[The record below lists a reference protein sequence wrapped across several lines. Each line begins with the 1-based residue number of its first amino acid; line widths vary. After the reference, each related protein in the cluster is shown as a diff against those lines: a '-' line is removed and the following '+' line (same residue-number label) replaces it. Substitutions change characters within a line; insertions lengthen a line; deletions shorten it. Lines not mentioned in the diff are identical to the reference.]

1 MKKLRKFTNENI
13 DKKIKNKNLRRT
25 IISAITS
32 FFIFIL
38 TVYFL
43 LIMYGKFSQ
52 NNNKFQINSFVV
64 ISGSMEPTLKINDLI
79 FNIKVKEENIKKG
92 DIISFKEGN
101 NVVTHR
107 INNIV
112 EENGK
117 KYYETKG
124 DNNPN
129 VDEKMTEYDNIV
141 GRYIFKIP
149 KIGYS
154 IRNMQTQIGI
164 FAIIVLLLFA
174 EVHARKKEN
183 KEYIRHRKRI
193 EKEADEKGD
202 TK

>member
-1 MKKLRKFTNENI
+1 ML
-13 DKKIKNKNLRRT
+13 T
-25 IISAITS
+25 INPVN
-32 FFIFIL
+32 F
-38 TVYFL
+38 
-43 LIMYGKFSQ
+43 
-52 NNNKFQINSFVV
+52 NNK
-64 ISGSMEPTLKINDLI
+64 KY
-79 FNIKVKEENIKKG
+79 
-92 DIISFKEGN
+92 ISFKEGN

-124 DNNPN
+124 DNNSN

-164 FAIIVLLLFA
+164 LQS
-174 EVHARKKEN
+174 
-183 KEYIRHRKRI
+183 
-193 EKEADEKGD
+193 
-202 TK
+202 

>member
-13 DKKIKNKNLRRT
+13 DKKIKSKNLRRT
-25 IISAITS
+25 IISSVTT
-32 FFIFIL
+32 FLIFIL

-43 LIMYGKFSQ
+43 LIMYGKISQ
-52 NNNKFQINSFVV
+52 NNNKFQLNSFVV
-64 ISGSMEPTLKINDLI
+64 ISGSMEPTLNINDLI
-79 FNIKVKEENIKKG
+79 FNVKVKEEKIKKG
-92 DIISFKEGN
+92 DIISFSEGN

-107 INNIV
+107 INNIIK
-112 EENGK
+112 ENGQI
-117 KYYETKG
+117 YYETKG

-129 VDEKMTEYDNIV
+129 VDEKMTEYDKIV

-149 KIGYS
+149 KVGYS
-154 IRNMQTQIGI
+154 IRNMQTQVGI
-164 FAIIVLLLFA
+164 FGIIVILLFA

-193 EKEADEKGD
+193 EKEEDEKGG